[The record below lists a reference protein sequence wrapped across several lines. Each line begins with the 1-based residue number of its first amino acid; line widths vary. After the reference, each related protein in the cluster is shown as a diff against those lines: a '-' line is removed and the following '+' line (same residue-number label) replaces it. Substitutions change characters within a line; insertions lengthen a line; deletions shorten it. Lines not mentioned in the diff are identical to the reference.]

1 MPAEAG
7 RRDTVVFV
15 VEDVVTPVGP
25 YRLSLMARGN
35 RWTAPLPGGDATTA
49 WQRADGRVAIR
60 AGSEEGLARA
70 RFMLALADDTAEFHR
85 RFARDRLIGASVR
98 ALTGLR
104 PLRLATVAHAALR
117 AVAGQLVESSL
128 ARSIERSVLRTCGEQ
143 AASQAALARL
153 SPAELRRCGL
163 ATHRASTLVRLVRG
177 ADLERLHDHPT
188 RTVRAHLERE
198 RGIGPWSIGVIALE
212 GLGRYDHG
220 VVGDLGLVKLLSAL
234 RGRWVEASET
244 AELLEPYRE
253 WQGLAGEVLL
263 HGWSRGLVPGA
274 DPDVARRAR
283 LRTRRAA

>member
-1 MPAEAG
+1 M
-7 RRDTVVFV
+7 

-25 YRLSLMARGN
+25 YRLPLMARGN
-35 RWTAPLPGGDATTA
+35 RWTAPLPGGDTATA
-49 WQRADGRVAIR
+49 WQRPDGRIAIR
-60 AGSEEGLARA
+60 AGSDEGLARA
-70 RFMLALADDTAEFHR
+70 RFMLALADDTTEFHR
-85 RFARDRLIGASVR
+85 RFARDRLIGASAR
-98 ALTGLR
+98 ALIGLR

-188 RTVRAHLERE
+188 RTVRARLERE
-198 RGIGPWSIGVIALE
+198 RGIGPWSVGVIALE

-244 AELLEPYRE
+244 AELLEPYGE